1 MTEVAIA
8 VDHRWD
14 SPPKIR
20 FAPDSPREGDG
31 FEPSVPGK
39 IIISYHYKTVFRRLR
54 NAPYS
59 PKAPHPFAAG
69 TGSSKPLPSGGM
81 VARGR
86 YTQVLLAA
94 LAQESGTTPRASR
107 RFRPGSQDLDRCSR
121 PSPIGDHRPHDS
133 LLEGTGFEPPVPLL
147 RKTLLGVANRRRRH
161 DSRRHLQVEAR
172 GSNACMRWLLIA
184 FPFPEGPRV
193 RIHLPPA
200 ESPQTIGS
208 RTARFSAGYSRRQA
222 DIIGMRH

>member
-59 PKAPHPFAAG
+59 PKAPG
-69 TGSSKPLPSGGM
+69 TGSSKPLPSSGEAANFRLLTSIIRLSSGINDSLRNF
-81 VARGR
+81 RGLF
-86 YTQVLLAA
+86 YTGIFATWWKASLTSPTAFNQKPAPRKR
-94 LAQESGTTPRASR
+94 SGTGHDAGKRGMGRRSLRRERTTTLGRTPA
-107 RFRPGSQDLDRCSR
+107 
-121 PSPIGDHRPHDS
+121 
-133 LLEGTGFEPPVPLL
+133 
-147 RKTLLGVANRRRRH
+147 
-161 DSRRHLQVEAR
+161 
-172 GSNACMRWLLIA
+172 
-184 FPFPEGPRV
+184 V
-193 RIHLPPA
+193 RSLPPEWP
-200 ESPQTIGS
+200 ESAKRCLS
-208 RTARFSAGYSRRQA
+208 RARHREQPEVVV
-222 DIIGMRH
+222 IVT

>member
-69 TGSSKPLPSGGM
+69 TGSSKPLPSSGE
-81 VARGR
+81 AANFR
-86 YTQVLLAA
+86 LLTSIIR
-94 LAQESGTTPRASR
+94 LSSG
-107 RFRPGSQDLDRCSR
+107 
-121 PSPIGDHRPHDS
+121 INDS
-133 LLEGTGFEPPVPLL
+133 LRNFRGLFYTGYLRDLVEG
-147 RKTLLGVANRRRRH
+147 
-161 DSRRHLQVEAR
+161 
-172 GSNACMRWLLIA
+172 
-184 FPFPEGPRV
+184 
-193 RIHLPPA
+193 
-200 ESPQTIGS
+200 
-208 RTARFSAGYSRRQA
+208 
-222 DIIGMRH
+222 